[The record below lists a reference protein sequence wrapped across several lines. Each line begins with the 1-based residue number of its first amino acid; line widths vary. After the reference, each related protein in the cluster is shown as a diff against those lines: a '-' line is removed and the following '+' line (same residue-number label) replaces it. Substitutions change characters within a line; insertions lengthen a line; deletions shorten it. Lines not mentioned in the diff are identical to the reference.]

1 MPIEVFSGPRLPELL
16 AAADRSLGP
25 DAYVLQVRRKES
37 GFELVVCDRSSI
49 PGNRYSGSGDSA
61 GVRATDRKPYQRRF
75 QGRILAIVGPTG
87 SGKTTTL
94 AKLATHP
101 SVFGARNV
109 GFLGLD
115 TYRVGAVEQLQTYA
129 EIARL
134 ACEVVYDDRD
144 LERALKR
151 LASCR
156 IVLVDTP
163 GRGPARR
170 EDQET
175 VRRWLERIGPDEVH
189 LALPAALQPAV
200 ARRLV
205 VAYREMGITHVL
217 PTKLDEVP
225 GDTTAFDAAA
235 AAGLP
240 VRWFTNGQ
248 DVPHHLRPGGRL
260 YSAAL
265 DRLAARPSTRERVA

>member
-1 MPIEVFSGPRLPELL
+1 
-16 AAADRSLGP
+16 
-25 DAYVLQVRRKES
+25 
-37 GFELVVCDRSSI
+37 
-49 PGNRYSGSGDSA
+49 
-61 GVRATDRKPYQRRF
+61 
-75 QGRILAIVGPTG
+75 
-87 SGKTTTL
+87 
-94 AKLATHP
+94 
-101 SVFGARNV
+101 VFGARNV